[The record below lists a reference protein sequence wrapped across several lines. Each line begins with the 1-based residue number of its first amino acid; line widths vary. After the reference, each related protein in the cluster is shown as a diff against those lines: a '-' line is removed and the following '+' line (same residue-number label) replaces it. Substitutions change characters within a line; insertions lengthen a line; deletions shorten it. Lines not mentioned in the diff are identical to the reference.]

1 MGEKDTVKRR
11 VKDRMAR
18 GPREKK
24 GPGEEKMMESL
35 GESGTKIRA
44 RTRVKD
50 GKTRGVGDKDKG
62 QEKSKRWKDLR
73 RGGGGGGGR

>member
-1 MGEKDTVKRR
+1 
-11 VKDRMAR
+11 
-18 GPREKK
+18 
-24 GPGEEKMMESL
+24 MMESL

>member
-1 MGEKDTVKRR
+1 
-11 VKDRMAR
+11 
-18 GPREKK
+18 
-24 GPGEEKMMESL
+24 MERL

-44 RTRVKD
+44 KRRVIY

-73 RGGGGGGGR
+73 RGGGEER

>member
-1 MGEKDTVKRR
+1 
-11 VKDRMAR
+11 
-18 GPREKK
+18 
-24 GPGEEKMMESL
+24 MEML

-44 RTRVKD
+44 KRRVIY

-73 RGGGGGGGR
+73 RGGGRKGKARRKVKDGKTGGVRHREKGQEKSKR